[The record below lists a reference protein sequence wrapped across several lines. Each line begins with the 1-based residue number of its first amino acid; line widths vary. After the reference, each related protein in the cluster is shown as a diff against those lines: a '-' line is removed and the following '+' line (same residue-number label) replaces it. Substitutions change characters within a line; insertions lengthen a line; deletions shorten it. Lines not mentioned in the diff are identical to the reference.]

1 MNDLANNNSSFS
13 SGADINVLNKNIDT
27 LLIDL
32 WGTVAR
38 SDNREPIRDL
48 QEILGYK
55 VQSIDHSDVR
65 SVDPEFLRVCLTI
78 DEKDPVRYAQ
88 MVGTYFGIE
97 VTPEMVDRF
106 VKVINVE
113 SQCSMLFIDATKAL
127 RILKARGYKLVLAS
141 NLWPFPVDC
150 LFDEDHLG
158 GLFPEQYRAYSFR
171 EKVAKPDVSFF
182 TKTLVRAE
190 APAGNCLMI
199 GDHLENDI
207 LPAREKGIL
216 TCLIDRTGKYRQ
228 DERVPADVIHAGSMM
243 DLLEMLPD
251 RTHLNKPLAV
261 PGSLPSLD
269 QSF

>member
-1 MNDLANNNSSFS
+1 MNDLANNTSSFS
-13 SGADINVLNKNIDT
+13 SGAGMNVLNANIDT

-65 SVDPEFLRVCLTI
+65 SVDPEFLRVCLTT
-78 DEKDPVRYAQ
+78 DEKDPVLFAQ
-88 MVGTYFGIE
+88 KVGNYFGLA
-97 VTPEMVDRF
+97 VTPDMVTRF

-113 SQCSMLFIDATKAL
+113 SQCAMLFIDAIKAL
-127 RILKARGYKLVLAS
+127 KELKARGYKLVLAS

-150 LFDEDHLG
+150 LFEEDNLG
-158 GLFPEQYRAYSFR
+158 GLFPEQWRAYSFR
-171 EKVAKPDVSFF
+171 EKVAKPEVSFF
-182 TKTLVRAE
+182 AKTMVRAE
-190 APAGNCLMI
+190 TSAENCMMI

-228 DERVPADVIHAGSMM
+228 DPNVPADVLHIGSML

-251 RTHLNKPLAV
+251 RTQHAAPLGAN
-261 PGSLPSLD
+261 
-269 QSF
+269 